1 MQYANAKK
9 HTDAKRQ
16 ALSWLASQLSWEH
29 TLDELR
35 GHEID
40 TPKAA

>member
-1 MQYANAKK
+1 MQHSTSK
-9 HTDAKRQ
+9 TRTEAKRQ

-35 GHEID
+35 GHKVAA
-40 TPKAA
+40 PKAA